1 MESKVCSR
9 SHGQPPG
16 ARSRAMMATDCSN
29 SFAARA
35 GSGASCGAESCAVE
49 LCEGRSMHH
58 QFTVRSG
65 TNMDTTIEELP
76 RKETVYSLC
85 HECCPLPIDC
95 RAAGFG
101 VRKFPECLRKPLAEG
116 TKRRLAALALR
127 SLPEDAGVVGE
138 HSVIELADS

>member
-1 MESKVCSR
+1 
-9 SHGQPPG
+9 
-16 ARSRAMMATDCSN
+16 
-29 SFAARA
+29 
-35 GSGASCGAESCAVE
+35 
-49 LCEGRSMHH
+49 
-58 QFTVRSG
+58 
-65 TNMDTTIEELP
+65 MDTTIEELP

-138 HSVIELADS
+138 HSVIELADSARAVQNVPRAHRISAPPGRTVSRGPLGLCCVADADVD